1 MMVKLGGY
9 VPSPLASGFS
19 SARRGLLWLKEGL
32 NLYFQKALGRDRTGI
47 KAKRS
52 KQASKGGGRKG
63 SWTRQ
68 SNKLTTK
75 HKVIFTHLLSSQAKM
90 NESSAQIMLCAARDA
105 LRGPMFFLQLF
116 LVLFVSQHLLL
127 VVTFQSQV
135 WLSP

>member
-1 MMVKLGGY
+1 MVKLGGY

-32 NLYFQKALGRDRTGI
+32 NLYFQKALGRDRTGM
-47 KAKRS
+47 KERE
-52 KQASKGGGRKG
+52 ASKLRRDEKKG
-63 SWTRQ
+63 LSWTRQ